1 MLMKFTKMHG
11 LGNDFVVIDAVT
23 QNVRITASMVRRL
36 ADRKTGIGCD
46 QVLVIEPPSAT
57 DIDFDYR
64 IFNCDGA
71 EVELLCSEDGG
82 GEVEQCGNG
91 ARCLARFVQ
100 DRQLTG
106 KKSIRVQT
114 SNRVLTLDL
123 VNENQVAV
131 DMGIPELDP
140 AAIPFQASEPAL
152 TYAMDVNG
160 QPETIFAVSMGNP
173 HAVLT
178 VADINTAPVADLGAA
193 LESHERFPNRV
204 NVGFMQ
210 VVDRSNLKL
219 RVFERGVGE
228 TEACGSGACAA
239 AVAAIQQGLVDSP
252 VTVHLTRGSL
262 KIDWKGV
269 GHALIMN
276 GPAKSVF
283 HGRIRI

>member
-1 MLMKFTKMHG
+1 MKFTKMHG

-46 QVLVIEPPSAT
+46 QVLVIEPPSAA

-71 EVELLCSEDGG
+71 EVE
-82 GEVEQCGNG
+82 QCGNG
-91 ARCLARFVQ
+91 ARCLARFVH

-106 KKSIRVQT
+106 KKSIQVQT
-114 SNRVLTLDL
+114 SNRVMTLNL
-123 VNENQVAV
+123 INKNLVAV

-140 AAIPFQASEPAL
+140 PAIPFQASEPAL
-152 TYAMDVNG
+152 LYDINVNG
-160 QPETIFAVSMGNP
+160 QERRIAAVSMGNP

-178 VADINTAPVADLGAA
+178 VADVDSAPVAELGAA

-210 VVDRSNLKL
+210 IVDRSEIKL

-239 AVAAIQQGLVDSP
+239 AVAAIQQQLVDSP

-262 KIDWKGV
+262 KIDWKGT
-269 GHALIMN
+269 GHPLIMS
-276 GPAKSVF
+276 GPAKTVF

>member
-46 QVLVIEPPSAT
+46 QVLIIEPPAAA
-57 DIDFDYR
+57 DIDFNYR

-71 EVELLCSEDGG
+71 
-82 GEVEQCGNG
+82 EVEQCGNG
-91 ARCLARFVQ
+91 ARCLARFVH

-106 KKSIRVQT
+106 KKSIQVQT
-114 SNRVLTLDL
+114 SNRVMTLNL
-123 VNENQVAV
+123 INKNLVAV

-140 AAIPFQASEPAL
+140 PAIPFQANEPAL
-152 TYAMDVNG
+152 LYDIEVNG
-160 QPETIFAVSMGNP
+160 KVQRIAAVSMGNP
-173 HAVLT
+173 HAVVT
-178 VADINTAPVADLGAA
+178 VADVETAPVVELGAA
-193 LESHERFPNRV
+193 LESHERFPNHV

-210 VVDRSNLKL
+210 IVDRTEIKL

-239 AVAAIQQGLVDSP
+239 AVAAIQQQLVDSP
-252 VTVHLTRGSL
+252 VTVHLTRGAL
-262 KIDWKGV
+262 KIDWKGA
-269 GHALIMN
+269 GHPLIMS
-276 GPAKSVF
+276 GPAKTVF

>member
-46 QVLVIEPPSAT
+46 QVLVIEPPSAA

-71 EVELLCSEDGG
+71 EVE
-82 GEVEQCGNG
+82 QCGNG
-91 ARCLARFVQ
+91 ARCLARFVH

-106 KKSIRVQT
+106 KKSIKVQT
-114 SNRVLTLDL
+114 SNRVMTLNL
-123 VNENQVAV
+123 INKNLVAV

-140 AAIPFQASEPAL
+140 PEIPFQASEPAL
-152 TYAMDVNG
+152 LYDINVNG
-160 QPETIFAVSMGNP
+160 QDRRIAAVSMGNP

-178 VADINTAPVADLGAA
+178 VADVDSAPVAELGAA

-210 VVDRSNLKL
+210 IVNRSEIKL
-219 RVFERGVGE
+219 RVFERGAGE

-239 AVAAIQQGLVDSP
+239 AVAAIQQQLVDSP
-252 VTVHLTRGSL
+252 VTVHLIRGPL
-262 KIDWKGV
+262 KIDWKGT
-269 GHALIMN
+269 GHPLIMS
-276 GPAKSVF
+276 GPAKTVF

>member
-46 QVLVIEPPSAT
+46 QVLIIEPPSAV
-57 DIDFDYR
+57 DVDFNYR
-64 IFNCDGA
+64 IFNYDGA
-71 EVELLCSEDGG
+71 
-82 GEVEQCGNG
+82 EVEQCGNG
-91 ARCLARFVQ
+91 ARCLARFVH

-106 KKSIRVQT
+106 KKSIKVQT
-114 SNRVLTLDL
+114 SNRVMTLNL
-123 VNENQVAV
+123 INKNLVAV

-140 AAIPFQASEPAL
+140 PAIPFQANEPAL
-152 TYAMDVNG
+152 LYDIEVNG
-160 QPETIFAVSMGNP
+160 QAQRIAAVSMGNP
-173 HAVLT
+173 HAVVT
-178 VADINTAPVADLGAA
+178 VADVETAPVAELGAA

-210 VVDRSNLKL
+210 IVDRTEIKL

-239 AVAAIQQGLVDSP
+239 AVAAIQQQLVDSP
-252 VTVHLTRGSL
+252 VTVHLTRGAL
-262 KIDWKGV
+262 KIDWKGA
-269 GHALIMN
+269 GHPLIMS
-276 GPAKSVF
+276 GPAKTVF

>member
-46 QVLVIEPPSAT
+46 QVLVIEPPSAV
-57 DIDFDYR
+57 DIDFNYR

-71 EVELLCSEDGG
+71 
-82 GEVEQCGNG
+82 EVEQCGNG
-91 ARCLARFVQ
+91 ARCLARFVH

-106 KKSIRVQT
+106 KKSIQVQT
-114 SNRVLTLDL
+114 SNRVMTLNL
-123 VNENQVAV
+123 INKNLVAV
-131 DMGIPELDP
+131 DMGVPELDP
-140 AAIPFQASEPAL
+140 PAIPFQANEAASL
-152 TYAMDVNG
+152 YDINVNG
-160 QPETIFAVSMGNP
+160 QVQRIAAVSMGNP

-178 VADINTAPVADLGAA
+178 VADINTATVAELGAA

-210 VVDRSNLKL
+210 IVDRSEIKL

-228 TEACGSGACAA
+228 TDACGSGACAA
-239 AVAAIQQGLVDSP
+239 AVAAIQQELVDSP
-252 VTVHLTRGSL
+252 VTVHLTRGPL
-262 KIDWKGV
+262 KIDWKGS
-269 GHALIMN
+269 GSPLIMS
-276 GPAKSVF
+276 GPAKTVF

>member
-11 LGNDFVVIDAVT
+11 LGNDFVAIDAVT

-46 QVLVIEPPSAT
+46 QVLIIEPPSAV
-57 DIDFDYR
+57 DVDFNYR

-71 EVELLCSEDGG
+71 
-82 GEVEQCGNG
+82 EVEQCGNG
-91 ARCLARFVQ
+91 ARCLARFVH

-106 KKSIRVQT
+106 KKSIKVQT
-114 SNRVLTLDL
+114 SNRVMTLNL
-123 VNENQVAV
+123 ISKNLVAV

-140 AAIPFQASEPAL
+140 PAIPFQASEPAPL
-152 TYAMDVNG
+152 YDIEVNG
-160 QPETIFAVSMGNP
+160 QVQRIAAVSMGNP
-173 HAVLT
+173 HAVVT
-178 VADINTAPVADLGAA
+178 VADVEAAPVAELGAA

-210 VVDRSNLKL
+210 IVDRTEIKL

-239 AVAAIQQGLVDSP
+239 AVAAIQQQLVDSP

-262 KIDWKGV
+262 KIDWKGS
-269 GHALIMN
+269 GHPLIMS
-276 GPAKSVF
+276 GPAKTVF

>member
-46 QVLVIEPPSAT
+46 QVLIIEPPAAA
-57 DIDFDYR
+57 DIDFNYR

-71 EVELLCSEDGG
+71 
-82 GEVEQCGNG
+82 EVEQCGNG
-91 ARCLARFVQ
+91 ARCLARFVH

-106 KKSIRVQT
+106 KKSIQVQT
-114 SNRVLTLDL
+114 SNRVMTLNL
-123 VNENQVAV
+123 INKNLVAV
-131 DMGIPELDP
+131 DMGVPELDP
-140 AAIPFQASEPAL
+140 PAIPFQASEPAL
-152 TYAMDVNG
+152 LYDIEVNG
-160 QPETIFAVSMGNP
+160 EVQRIAAVSMGNP
-173 HAVLT
+173 HAVVT
-178 VADINTAPVADLGAA
+178 VADVETAPVAELGAA

-210 VVDRSNLKL
+210 IVDRTEIKL

-239 AVAAIQQGLVDSP
+239 AVAAIQQQLVDSP

-262 KIDWKGV
+262 KIDWKGS
-269 GHALIMN
+269 GHPLIMS
-276 GPAKSVF
+276 GPAKTVF

>member
-46 QVLVIEPPSAT
+46 QVLVVEPPSAA

-71 EVELLCSEDGG
+71 EVE
-82 GEVEQCGNG
+82 QCGNG
-91 ARCLARFVQ
+91 ARCLARFVH

-114 SNRVLTLDL
+114 SNRVMTLNL
-123 VNENQVAV
+123 INKNLVAV
-131 DMGIPELDP
+131 DMGVPELDP
-140 AAIPFQASEPAL
+140 LAIPFQADEPAL
-152 TYAMDVNG
+152 LYDIDING
-160 QPETIFAVSMGNP
+160 QAQPIAAVSMGNP

-178 VADINTAPVADLGAA
+178 VTDIDTAPVAELGAA

-210 VVDRSNLKL
+210 IINRTEIKL

-239 AVAAIQQGLVDSP
+239 AVASIQQELVDSP

-262 KIDWKGV
+262 KIDWKGA
-269 GHALIMN
+269 GHPLIMS
-276 GPAKSVF
+276 GPAKTVF

>member
-46 QVLVIEPPSAT
+46 QVLVIEPPSAV
-57 DIDFDYR
+57 DIDFNYR

-71 EVELLCSEDGG
+71 
-82 GEVEQCGNG
+82 EVEQCGNG
-91 ARCLARFVQ
+91 ARCLARFVH

-106 KKSIRVQT
+106 KKSIQVQT
-114 SNRVLTLDL
+114 SNRVMTLNL
-123 VNENQVAV
+123 INKNLVAV
-131 DMGIPELDP
+131 DMGVPELDP
-140 AAIPFQASEPAL
+140 PAIPFQATEAASL
-152 TYAMDVNG
+152 YDIDVNG
-160 QPETIFAVSMGNP
+160 QVQRIAAVSMGNP

-178 VADINTAPVADLGAA
+178 VADINTATVAELGAA

-210 VVDRSNLKL
+210 IVDRSEIKL

-228 TEACGSGACAA
+228 TDACGSGACAA
-239 AVAAIQQGLVDSP
+239 AVAALQQGRVDSP
-252 VTVHLTRGSL
+252 VTVHLNGGDLT
-262 KIDWKGV
+262 IDWQGETEPLLMT
-269 GHALIMN
+269 GA
-276 GPAKSVF
+276 AASVF

>member
-46 QVLVIEPPSAT
+46 QVLVIEPPSAA
-57 DIDFDYR
+57 DIDFNYR

-71 EVELLCSEDGG
+71 
-82 GEVEQCGNG
+82 EVEQCGNG
-91 ARCLARFVQ
+91 ARCLARFVH

-106 KKSIRVQT
+106 KKSIQVQT
-114 SNRVLTLDL
+114 SNRVMTLNL
-123 VNENQVAV
+123 INKNLVAV

-140 AAIPFQASEPAL
+140 QAIPFQASEPAL
-152 TYAMDVNG
+152 LYDLDVNG
-160 QPETIFAVSMGNP
+160 QTQRIAAVSMGNP

-178 VADINTAPVADLGAA
+178 VADTETAPVAKVGAA
-193 LESHERFPNRV
+193 IESHERFPNRV

-210 VVDRSNLKL
+210 IIDRSEIKL

-239 AVAAIQQGLVDSP
+239 AVAAIQQQLVDSP
-252 VTVHLTRGSL
+252 VTVHLTQGSL
-262 KIDWKGV
+262 KIDWKGS
-269 GHALIMN
+269 GHPLIMS
-276 GPAKSVF
+276 GPAKTVF